1 MRSEDLREAIKAEP
15 FEPFLI
21 RMGDGREYRVP
32 HPEFILLTPSGRMA
46 IVVLPND
53 AVTHLDTMLITSL
66 LFDKKRNGRSGKG
79 HGGKRKSA

>member
-1 MRSEDLREAIKAEP
+1 MRNEDLKEAIKAEP
-15 FEPFLI
+15 FKPFLI
-21 RMGDGREYRVP
+21 RMADGREYHVP

-66 LFDKKRNGRSGKG
+66 LFDKNRNGRGGKG
-79 HGGKRKSA
+79 HGRRKSA